1 MAEQKQGGLGKGLAA
16 LIPSGPD
23 APTRKP
29 RLGDSAA
36 DIILGNSTPQPGRKG
51 GEGKRVKGAPTIQQ
65 GSGSQSSKTFETT
78 SVSSYDHQYT
88 INLSQKTTHR
98 IITFYFAC
106 ICQFRSSFSFAR
118 SW

>member
-36 DIILGNSTPQPGRKG
+36 DIIWVIPPRSRAGRV
-51 GEGKRVKGAPTIQQ
+51 VKA
-65 GSGSQSSKTFETT
+65 S
-78 SVSSYDHQYT
+78 
-88 INLSQKTTHR
+88 
-98 IITFYFAC
+98 A
-106 ICQFRSSFSFAR
+106 
-118 SW
+118 

>member
-65 GSGSQSSKTFETT
+65 GSGSKSSKKRQATPAPIGATYREI
-78 SVSSYDHQYT
+78 SIGD
-88 INLSQKTTHR
+88 
-98 IITFYFAC
+98 IIPNPKQPRT
-106 ICQFRSSFSFAR
+106 
-118 SW
+118 

>member
-36 DIILGNSTPQPGRKG
+36 DIILGNATPQPGRKA
-51 GEGKRVKGAPTIQQ
+51 VSYTHLTLPTIY
-65 GSGSQSSKTFETT
+65 
-78 SVSSYDHQYT
+78 SV
-88 INLSQKTTHR
+88 
-98 IITFYFAC
+98 
-106 ICQFRSSFSFAR
+106 
-118 SW
+118 

>member
-36 DIILGNSTPQPGRKG
+36 DIILGMPPRSLAARAAT
-51 GEGKRVKGAPTIQQ
+51 A
-65 GSGSQSSKTFETT
+65 
-78 SVSSYDHQYT
+78 SV
-88 INLSQKTTHR
+88 
-98 IITFYFAC
+98 
-106 ICQFRSSFSFAR
+106 
-118 SW
+118 

>member
-36 DIILGNSTPQPGRKG
+36 DIILGNATPQPGRKG
-51 GEGKRVKGAPTIQQ
+51 
-65 GSGSQSSKTFETT
+65 
-78 SVSSYDHQYT
+78 
-88 INLSQKTTHR
+88 
-98 IITFYFAC
+98 
-106 ICQFRSSFSFAR
+106 
-118 SW
+118 

>member
-36 DIILGNSTPQPGRKG
+36 DIILGNATPQPGRKG
-51 GEGKRVKGAPTIQQ
+51 GDGKRVK
-65 GSGSQSSKTFETT
+65 
-78 SVSSYDHQYT
+78 
-88 INLSQKTTHR
+88 LSLIH
-98 IITFYFAC
+98 I
-106 ICQFRSSFSFAR
+106 
-118 SW
+118 

>member
-36 DIILGNSTPQPGRKG
+36 DIILGNSTPQP
-51 GEGKRVKGAPTIQQ
+51 
-65 GSGSQSSKTFETT
+65 
-78 SVSSYDHQYT
+78 
-88 INLSQKTTHR
+88 LSLIH
-98 IITFYFAC
+98 I
-106 ICQFRSSFSFAR
+106 
-118 SW
+118 

>member
-51 GEGKRVKGAPTIQQ
+51 GEGKQCRKQREQ
-65 GSGSQSSKTFETT
+65 TFHGVPLE
-78 SVSSYDHQYT
+78 
-88 INLSQKTTHR
+88 
-98 IITFYFAC
+98 C
-106 ICQFRSSFSFAR
+106 P
-118 SW
+118 